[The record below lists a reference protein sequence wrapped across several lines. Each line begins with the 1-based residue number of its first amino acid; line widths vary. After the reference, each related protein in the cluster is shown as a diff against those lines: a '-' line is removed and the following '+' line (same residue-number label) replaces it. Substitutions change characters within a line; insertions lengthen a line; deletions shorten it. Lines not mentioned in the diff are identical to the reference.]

1 MINVDSK
8 EFVNNIEDLLKPY
21 APVLTK
27 SIIKRQLVVI
37 SADRDNLT
45 HKQAKD
51 FIMRV
56 CGALRIFLGEDDLN
70 KVKHMMMAEF
80 RRFAPEYFQQ

>member
-8 EFVNNIEDLLKPY
+8 KFVDSVENILKPY

-27 SIIKRQLVVI
+27 SIIKRQLIVI
-37 SADRDNLT
+37 EADRDNLT

-56 CGALRIFLGEDDLN
+56 GGALRIFLGEDDLN

-80 RRFAPEYFQQ
+80 RRYAPEYFQQ